1 MKIVWAANP
10 TKSGSCV
17 MVISFM
23 PVTMGQNFRVPGR
36 EPDEP
41 VGGGAAD
48 CGAGSDPG
56 LFQLGPDVFA
66 DAPAERA
73 A

>member
-10 TKSGSCV
+10 TRPGFRM
-17 MVISFM
+17 MVISFRW
-23 PVTMGQNFRVPGR
+23 VTMGQNIQVQGGKPH
-36 EPDEP
+36 EP
-41 VGGGAAD
+41 VGGDAAD
-48 CGAGSDPG
+48 CGAGPDPG